1 MIIGCQNGPNE
12 TVGMSDA
19 ELIQAIIDA
28 DKLDISMADLPDQS
42 ISVLDQDYNDY
53 TGLDAKMAIELG
65 YEVSM
70 GGTLA
75 RKGRLT
81 EVYFNMDGRKLNGNA
96 DKRDAGDKDGRGK
109 SDNDRE
115 CFELVLPVTY
125 VMPDGSTITVAD
137 KEDWAEVRGWYE
149 ANPDSKEEPSL
160 QYPVQISFAGRVV
173 TINNAEEM
181 KVAYEGC
188 GGKDDDNDRECFE
201 LVLPVTYVMPDGSTI
216 TVADKEDW
224 AEVRG
229 WYETNPD
236 SKEEPDLQ
244 YPVDISY
251 RDGTTQTISNEDTM
265 SAAKE
270 DCGEGSES
278 DSMTQDVCEERGGTW
293 TEATDRD
300 GEYYCDMGG

>member
-1 MIIGCQNGPNE
+1 MKTISRTIISAVLLMIIGCQNGPNE

-149 ANPDSKEEPSL
+149 
-160 QYPVQISFAGRVV
+160 
-173 TINNAEEM
+173 
-181 KVAYEGC
+181 
-188 GGKDDDNDRECFE
+188 
-201 LVLPVTYVMPDGSTI
+201 
-216 TVADKEDW
+216 
-224 AEVRG
+224 
-229 WYETNPD
+229 TNPD